1 MTEDEP
7 LLEVIDLSIAVKHG
21 NSWQDLVKNVS
32 FELKSG
38 ETLGIVGESGCG
50 KSLTVQAIMRLLPQP
65 DIKIRSGSILYRG
78 IDLVKLS
85 SQELTK
91 IRGNK
96 IAMIFQEPM
105 TALNPVRTVYSQI
118 AEQINLHQA
127 HVSNSDM
134 KQKVLELL
142 NDVGIDLAKERQHNY
157 PHQLSGGMRQRVM
170 IAMALSCQPEL
181 IIADEPTTALDV
193 TIQAQILELLHSLQ
207 QKYNTSLLF
216 ISHDLGVIAQICES
230 AIVMYAGRIIEKASI
245 EQLFLKPQ
253 HPYSQALMLC
263 SPSKQHPCR
272 QPLPSIQQSHNINET
287 EQQEKERFEQVLQ
300 QYNEDKSTFTQ
311 NLSIDA
317 SDNDLIE
324 NTSSQDEKI
333 TSEAVKRTPAE
344 IILEIKH
351 LNKSFPLNSSILSF
365 KKSTFKAVHDV
376 SLRLIK
382 GQTLGIVGTS
392 GSGKTTLAKIIS
404 GLLTPDSGEIE
415 FHDERV
421 FTGKSLGKKK
431 RLSLAKSIQYIFQDP
446 QESLN
451 SRHTIQEILT
461 EPLKIQGMGDK
472 QSQVKKAKHMLLLV
486 GLPDTILTRYPHEFS
501 GGQKQRIGIAR
512 ALMLDP
518 ELLVCDE
525 PVSALDVSVQAQILN
540 LLVELQQKLHLSM
553 VFITHDL
560 TVVRHIADYIAVMHK
575 GEIIEYGLAP
585 HVCDNPQQNYTQQL
599 IASTPTWPITD
610 NRLA

>member
-1 MTEDEP
+1 MNESAP
-7 LLEVIDLSIAVKHG
+7 LLEVIDLTIAVKHG
-21 NSWQDLVKNVS
+21 NLWKDLVKNIS
-32 FELKSG
+32 FELGSG

-65 DIKIRSGSILYRG
+65 DIKIRSGRILYRG

-85 SQELTK
+85 SDDLAK
-91 IRGNK
+91 IRGDK

-105 TALNPVRTVYSQI
+105 TALNPVRTIYSQI
-118 AEQINLHQA
+118 AEQIDLHQG
-127 HVSNSDM
+127 HLSKNEV
-134 KQKVLELL
+134 KQKVLALL
-142 NDVGIDLAKERQHNY
+142 IDVGIDLAAKRQHNY

-170 IAMALSCQPEL
+170 IAMALSCQPEI

-193 TIQAQILELLHSLQ
+193 TIQAQILDLLHLLQ
-207 QKYNTSLLF
+207 KKYNTSLLF
-216 ISHDLGVIAQICES
+216 ISHDLGVISQICES

-245 EQLFLKPQ
+245 KQLFLNPQ
-253 HPYSQALMLC
+253 HPYSKALMLC

-272 QPLPSIQQSHNINET
+272 QPLPSIQQAQHNNES
-287 EQQEKERFEQVLQ
+287 EEQEKERFEQVLRK
-300 QYNEDKSTFTQ
+300 YNEDKSTFSQ
-311 NLSIDA
+311 NTYSIA
-317 SDNDLIE
+317 
-324 NTSSQDEKI
+324 NTFNH
-333 TSEAVKRTPAE
+333 TANE
-344 IILEIKH
+344 IILEIKQ
-351 LNKSFPLNSSILSF
+351 LNKSFPLNSSILNF
-365 KKSTFKAVHDV
+365 KKSNFKAVHNV
-376 SLRLIK
+376 SLKLMK

-392 GSGKTTLAKIIS
+392 GSGKTTLAKMIS
-404 GLLTPDSGEIE
+404 GLLAPDTGEIS
-415 FHDERV
+415 FQNNRV
-421 FTGKSLGKKK
+421 FQGESLSKSK

-461 EPLKIQGMGDK
+461 EPLKIQEMGDK
-472 QSQVKKAKHMLLLV
+472 YSQIEKAKHMLLLV
-486 GLPDTILTRYPHEFS
+486 GMPDSILTRYPHEFS

-518 ELLVCDE
+518 ELLICDE

-560 TVVRHIADYIAVMHK
+560 TVVRHIADQIAVMHK
-575 GEIIEYGLAP
+575 GEIIEYGQALQI
-585 HVCDNPQQNYTQQL
+585 CDQPQQNYTQQL